1 MNYEEEDDE
10 LQQQLL
16 LQKQTLRAALCIQKS
31 FRAYC
36 DVRVFKFLK
45 AAVCKAEQCV
55 AIDMLQ
61 KISPGEAELLKDP
74 AYNARLR
81 FRFGGHSF
89 PPYIVYKIFLS
100 QSVKYFSA
108 ATMIPAGSIAAHEA
122 CRVMGA
128 RTYTSLVMND
138 LHSATPMMPTQE
150 ALQKL
155 NGRGQLRVAGL
166 WDSQPH
172 WVGGRGNDW
181 RMLLQAD
188 YSSAFRLDAVH
199 RGRQVNESV
208 TDDVAASML
217 GSLSGMGESM
227 PRNVHS
233 SHMKQAF
240 ATRQKTSQKRA
251 KLRRMK
257 ELYASHL
264 GSGGTASALAGGDSD
279 GNISAS
285 DDELLQWSSK
295 LSFDAYHSAWEAVA
309 STASDAGKNACGSA
323 TNSPMA
329 FTTTPLPL

>member
-10 LQQQLL
+10 QQQLL
-16 LQKQTLRAALCIQKS
+16 QQQKNSVRAAVCIQRR

-36 DVRVFKFLK
+36 DIRVFKFLK

-55 AIDMLQ
+55 AIDMLH

-108 ATMIPAGSIAAHEA
+108 ATMIPAGSVAAQEA
-122 CRVMGA
+122 CRVMGS
-128 RTYTSLVMND
+128 RTYTSLVMDD
-138 LHSATPMMPTQE
+138 LHAAVPVMPTQE
-150 ALQKL
+150 ALRKL

-181 RMLLQAD
+181 RMLPQAD
-188 YSSAFRLDAVH
+188 YSSAFRMDALH

-208 TDDVAASML
+208 MDDVAASML

-227 PRNVHS
+227 PRNVNS

-264 GSGGTASALAGGDSD
+264 GAGGSASAPGGFDSD
-279 GNISAS
+279 GNKSAS
-285 DDELLQWSSK
+285 EDELLQWSSK
-295 LSFDAYHSAWEAVA
+295 LSFDDYHSAWEAVA
-309 STASDAGKNACGSA
+309 STAHDAPHNSLGSA
-323 TNSPMA
+323 TNSPHA
-329 FTTTPLPL
+329 FTTTPMPV